1 MVSEFCVLFYPA
13 NGPTNVFHEINIK
26 SFLSIVESIFF
37 YVNICR
43 PTHHK
48 SAYNSFS
55 QFGLFGYCDWLINQ
69 IPTYVH
75 CGSWSAETNSSY
87 RFRFSLCWSRASF
100 PCSNRHLVIFLPPLT
115 KELDRCSQ
123 NALHLYPL
131 LQRIW
136 FQQAMVLQASV

>member
-1 MVSEFCVLFYPA
+1 MSYFTLQMVRQMFSRNQYK
-13 NGPTNVFHEINIK
+13 VFFVNSRVNI
-26 SFLSIVESIFF
+26 F

-55 QFGLFGYCDWLINQ
+55 QFGLFGYCHWLINQ